1 MVLYQVQHS
10 RTCLQPLVCYACSS
24 TAASAASCRQRRM
37 SVCQGLIL
45 WQLGGTGTFHDVEY
59 HGSKIERQLPLPS
72 AALFSRFCSA
82 FPRPSSNRI
91 SPLLMSQRSQ
101 QPQRPIACIFPFHS
115 RLKLSNFC
123 SIKPLMNRALPGLSF
138 SV

>member
-10 RTCLQPLVCYACSS
+10 RTHLQPLVCCACSYNV
-24 TAASAASCRQRRM
+24 ASAASCRQRRM
-37 SVCQGLIL
+37 SFLQGLIP
-45 WQLGGTGTFHDVEY
+45 WRSGGTGTFHDTEY

-72 AALFSRFCSA
+72 AVLFSRFCSA
-82 FPRPSSNRI
+82 FPRLSSNPT
-91 SPLLMSQRSQ
+91 SPLLVTQSSQ
-101 QPQRPIACIFPFHS
+101 QPQRPIARIFPSHS
-115 RLKLSNFC
+115 GLKLSNFC